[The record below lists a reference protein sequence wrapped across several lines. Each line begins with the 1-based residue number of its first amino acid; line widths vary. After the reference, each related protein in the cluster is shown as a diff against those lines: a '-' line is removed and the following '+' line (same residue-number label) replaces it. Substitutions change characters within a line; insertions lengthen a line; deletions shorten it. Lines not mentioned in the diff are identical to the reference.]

1 MKKRAL
7 IILLGG
13 ALALSLCA
21 CGESDTT
28 SQEPSSPPDLTGV
41 WTQVGA
47 SEGDSYQQAIISG
60 DTITINWVDPE
71 STALYWAGTFSAP
84 TTTDEPYTWT
94 SENDTSKTGMALLA
108 ATSETKDFTYEDGK
122 ITYEVSALGTTTN
135 VTLERTGDAPAV
147 VEETAPDYEATIDSA
162 TIETDQ
168 YTGDAVLVVN
178 LTFTNNS
185 GNTVSPDGALIVQ
198 AFQDGVELDLAL
210 LDSDSYDMGSSSRE
224 VQTGNTYKFQEAFTL
239 TSETSPIEVNVS
251 DMMVFS
257 GDPIATKT
265 FDPTTLA

>member
-60 DTITINWVDPE
+60 NTITINWVDLE
-71 STALYWAGTFSAP
+71 STALYWAGTFTAP

-94 SENDTSKTGMALLA
+94 SENDTSKTGTALLA
-108 ATSETKDFTYEDGK
+108 STSDTKVFTYEDGK
-122 ITYEVSALGTTTN
+122 ISYEVSALGSTTT
-135 VTLERTGDAPAV
+135 VSLEKTGDAPAV
-147 VEETAPDYEATIDSA
+147 IEEPESNYEVTIDSA
-162 TIETDQ
+162 SIEANP
-168 YTGDAVLVVN
+168 YTGDRALIVN
-178 LTFTNNS
+178 CTFTNNS
-185 GNTVSPDGALIVQ
+185 EENAAPDVALHIQ
-198 AFQDGVELDLAL
+198 AFQDGIELDPDFF
-210 LDSDSYDMGSSSRE
+210 DSSSYDSMSASRE
-224 VQTGNTYKFQEAFTL
+224 VQPGNTYEFQKAFVL
-239 TSETSPIEVNVS
+239 TNETSSIDVS
-251 DMMVFS
+251 VSELFALD
-257 GDPIATKT
+257 GGTLAEKT
-265 FDPTTLA
+265 FDPATLA